1 MGRYVLRTEI
11 VSMNVIN
18 YQIGESYQVIEPN
31 LHDSNLLSVEHDKN
45 DTLIKF
51 RSTSGELIQAVAS
64 NVNKLVINDFR
75 EGNIV
80 LDVTIERMVKIPDY
94 GLDKLF
100 VLSKVKCEKQDAY
113 IRTVKDKIESGEM
126 MLVTINPSYGCNG
139 MIYCENISFYKV

>member
-1 MGRYVLRTEI
+1 
-11 VSMNVIN
+11 MNVIN

-31 LHDSNLLSVEHDKN
+31 LHDSNLISVEHDKN

-64 NVNKLVINDFR
+64 NVKKLIINDFR

-94 GLDKLF
+94 GLDKLLL
-100 VLSKVKCEKQDAY
+100 LSKVKCEKQDAY

-139 MIYCENISFYKV
+139 MIYCEKISFCKV